1 MQFTFPIFLVAGL
14 SLLIP
19 LLIHLFNLRRYKTVF
34 FPHTRF
40 LKNLQLHS
48 RKQSQVRYKWL
59 MAARMLFLA
68 LLVLAFAQPFF
79 KNSNNAAASTTLVAV
94 YIDNSPSMSLRNGQR
109 SLLDIAKENALHLL
123 QYGNGKFLIL
133 SNDKP
138 YSYFPVNRMQAEQA
152 IRAIGLS
159 SVSKT
164 STQVLSELQGMS
176 QGEKTDFYYLSDF
189 QQHAFASAPQQAQLK
204 DIQFN
209 GVKISGNKVQN
220 VYIDTAYFE
229 TPVLQSNQGNKLV
242 VRTRYSGDE
251 APENSSVLQLSVDG
265 VVKSAAAPAF
275 TAGKEHY
282 DTLSFQVNGN
292 GWQKLQ
298 LTLNDPGVHFD
309 DTFIIAAR
317 SSPELS
323 VLLLNESAP
332 NVFLQAALR
341 SYAGFKVTE
350 TGTGSVPEDIGSYNL
365 ILLNGLTGLDEGLAA
380 KLQQSLLRGQNVGIF
395 PGQQVRA
402 EAMNA
407 GLQQLADIRISGWDT
422 SAQTVA
428 GVQSGSRLI
437 RDMFEHVPDNVQLPF
452 ARNHYILKAGLS
464 AGQQSVFSF
473 RNGDPFFAL
482 YSSGKGQLYLCATP
496 IDPANGNFQSSYF
509 FVPFLYQMASLAQGN
524 TIFAITAGQK
534 EPLFVNRAGGNE
546 QNLLH
551 LRKANT
557 DVIPPQRAEGM
568 GVLLF
573 AGQMAREAGFYTA
586 AGTGQ
591 GDSTVIAVN
600 LDRKESEL
608 ASWSL
613 AQLQQNWRG
622 KDIKWQAADA
632 ENKAL
637 TAKQQSTFPLWKL
650 CTILAVLML
659 GWETWLLSRNL
670 VQKSTI
676 TT

>member
-79 KNSNNAAASTTLVAV
+79 KSSSNSTANTLVAV

-123 QYGNGKFLIL
+123 QYGNGKFLVL

-138 YSYFPVNRMQAEQA
+138 YSYLPVNRTQAEQA
-152 IRAIGLS
+152 IRNIGLS

-164 STQVLSELQGMS
+164 STQILSELQGMA

-189 QQHAFASAPQQAQLK
+189 QQYAFTTAPEQAQLK

-209 GVKISGNKVQN
+209 GVKISGTKVQN
-220 VYIDTAYFE
+220 AYIDTAYFE

-242 VRTRYSGDE
+242 VRTRYFGE
-251 APENSSVLQLSVDG
+251 APENNSVLQLSVDG
-265 VVKSAAAPAF
+265 VVKSAASPVF
-275 TAGKEHY
+275 TENKEHY
-282 DTLSFQVNGN
+282 DTLAFQVSGN

-317 SSPELS
+317 SSPEMS
-323 VLLLNESAP
+323 VLVLNESVP

-350 TGTGSVPEDIGSYNL
+350 AGIGSRTEDISAYNL
-365 ILLNGLTGLDEGLAA
+365 ILLNGATTLDEELAG

-395 PGQQVRA
+395 PGRQARL
-402 EAMNA
+402 EAMNT
-407 GLQQLADIRISGWDT
+407 GLQQLADVRISGWDT
-422 SAQTVA
+422 AGQTVA
-428 GVQSGSRLI
+428 GLQNGSRLI
-437 RDMFEHVPDNVQLPF
+437 RDMFEQVPENVQLPY
-452 ARNHYILKAGLS
+452 ASHHYILKAGLS
-464 AGQQSVFSF
+464 AGQQSIFSF
-473 RNGDPFFAL
+473 RNGDPFFAQ

-496 IDPANGNFQSSYF
+496 IDPSSGNFQSSYF
-509 FVPFLYQMASLAQGN
+509 FVPFLYQMASLAKGN

-534 EPLFVNRAGGNE
+534 EPLFVSRNGGNE

-551 LRKANT
+551 LRSGNMDA
-557 DVIPPQRAEGM
+557 IPPQRAEGL
-568 GVLLF
+568 GV
-573 AGQMAREAGFYTA
+573 
-586 AGTGQ
+586 
-591 GDSTVIAVN
+591 
-600 LDRKESEL
+600 
-608 ASWSL
+608 
-613 AQLQQNWRG
+613 
-622 KDIKWQAADA
+622 
-632 ENKAL
+632 
-637 TAKQQSTFPLWKL
+637 
-650 CTILAVLML
+650 
-659 GWETWLLSRNL
+659 
-670 VQKSTI
+670 
-676 TT
+676 

>member
-1 MQFTFPIFLVAGL
+1 VQFTFPIFLVAGL

-59 MAARMLFLA
+59 MITRMLFLA
-68 LLVLAFAQPFF
+68 FLIFAFAQPFF
-79 KNSNNAAASTTLVAV
+79 SAKNNTAGSNTLTAL

-109 SLLDIAKENALHLL
+109 NLLDIAKENALHLL
-123 QYGNGKFLIL
+123 QYGNGKFLVL

-138 YSYFPVNRMQAEQA
+138 YNYLPVSRAQAEQA
-152 IRAIGLS
+152 IQAINPS

-164 STQVLSELQGMS
+164 SSQVLSELQSMS
-176 QGEKTDFYYLSDF
+176 QGEKTDLYYLSDF
-189 QQHAFASAPQQAQLK
+189 QQHAFTAVPEPLQLR
-204 DIQFN
+204 DVRFN
-209 GVKISGNKVQN
+209 GIKINGNKVQN

-229 TPVLQSNQGNKLV
+229 SPVLQSSQSNKLV
-242 VRTRYSGDE
+242 VRTRYFGE
-251 APENSSVLQLSVDG
+251 APENNIVLQLSVDG
-265 VVKSAAAPAF
+265 LVKSAATPVF
-275 TAGKEHY
+275 TENKEHY
-282 DTLSFQVNGN
+282 DTLAFQANGT

-309 DTFIIAAR
+309 DTFMIAAR
-317 SSPELS
+317 SSPDLS
-323 VLLLNESAP
+323 VLLLNESLP

-350 TGTGSVPEDIGSYNL
+350 TSIHSIPEDISPYNL
-365 ILLNGLTGLDEGLAA
+365 LLLNGATVLNENTAA
-380 KLQQSLLRGQNVGIF
+380 ILQQALLKGQNVGIF

-402 EAMNA
+402 EAFNT
-407 GLQQLADIRISGWDT
+407 GLQKIADIRITGFDT
-422 SAQTVA
+422 AGQTVA
-428 GVQSGSRLI
+428 SVQSENRLI
-437 RDMFEHVPDNVQLPF
+437 RDMFEQVPENVQLPF
-452 ARNHYILKAGLS
+452 ARHHYVLKAGLS

-482 YSSGKGQLYLCATP
+482 YSAGKGQLYICASP
-496 IDPANGNFQSSYF
+496 IEAASGNFQSSYF
-509 FVPFLYQMASLAQGN
+509 FVPFLYQMASLAKGN
-524 TIFAITAGQK
+524 NIFAITAGQK
-534 EPLFVNRAGGNE
+534 EPVFVNQASGNE

-551 LRKANT
+551 LKSGSMDA
-557 DVIPPQRAEGM
+557 IPAQRAEGM
-568 GVLLF
+568 GVQLF
-573 AGQMAREAGFYTA
+573 AGQLAREAGFYTVSS
-586 AGTGQ
+586 GQ
-591 GDSTVIAVN
+591 DDSTLIGVN
-600 LDRKESEL
+600 LDRQESVL

-613 AQLQQNWRG
+613 DQLKKNWNG
-622 KDIKWQAADA
+622 KDIKWQIADA

-637 TAKQQSTFPLWKL
+637 NVKQQSTFPLWKL

-659 GWETWLLSRNL
+659 GLETYLLSRNL